1 MSTNQNIADDL
12 LAMLRGENEG
22 SRSSQIEFAAGSATA
37 SSTGFLSQIELSI
50 LRSINPIEV
59 NETEEISVFGNKGV
73 WVNKAEVMNW
83 RGDLSINEYVINE
96 DANPEIIMKRIDRSI
111 EYVQELAIRYLRPPT
126 PPAPGDIVITMEA
139 NVATG
144 PAPPLIIRQQ
154 PARASTPEPLV
165 VREAPPQPPPAV
177 GTKRI
182 TISGKRLPPPPR
194 KVIIERL
201 APLPSKPQNVIIE
214 RWLPY
219 TETKRRVIFNR
230 STQPDPV
237 VTKPRNVIVQWEAP
251 QVQIK
256 KEIKYLGVIKA
267 NPAEYV
273 QRYGSSLK
281 VANELPQFVLDIQT
295 PQDLV
300 LAADYR
306 YNPVFELEGQLEA
319 FQYIDLDRE
328 GLSEYRAQLERRG
341 IRFNSNSSG
350 ANSGFASSVITAATV
365 QASNV
370 TVSSSVSSS
379 AAGSNIPVEQIFR
392 LIDKD
397 NSGYI
402 TVEEAGRILLRVNSR
417 LGRSYGEDNITEL
430 FKILD
435 KNGDGKLNL
444 AEFSAIFNTLKSA

>member
-1 MSTNQNIADDL
+1 
-12 LAMLRGENEG
+12 
-22 SRSSQIEFAAGSATA
+22 
-37 SSTGFLSQIELSI
+37 
-50 LRSINPIEV
+50 
-59 NETEEISVFGNKGV
+59 
-73 WVNKAEVMNW
+73 
-83 RGDLSINEYVINE
+83 
-96 DANPEIIMKRIDRSI
+96 
-111 EYVQELAIRYLRPPT
+111 
-126 PPAPGDIVITMEA
+126 
-139 NVATG
+139 
-144 PAPPLIIRQQ
+144 
-154 PARASTPEPLV
+154 
-165 VREAPPQPPPAV
+165 
-177 GTKRI
+177 
-182 TISGKRLPPPPR
+182 
-194 KVIIERL
+194 
-201 APLPSKPQNVIIE
+201 
-214 RWLPY
+214 
-219 TETKRRVIFNR
+219 
-230 STQPDPV
+230 
-237 VTKPRNVIVQWEAP
+237 VIVQWEAP

-341 IRFNSNSSG
+341 IRLNSSG
-350 ANSGFASSVITAATV
+350 FAASTVISAATTQASVNSSSSSGFATSTVINVAASSA
-365 QASNV
+365 
-370 TVSSSVSSS
+370 SSS
-379 AAGSNIPVEQIFR
+379 AAGSSIPVEQIFR

-417 LGRSYGEDNITEL
+417 LGRSYGEDNIADL

>member
-1 MSTNQNIADDL
+1 MSHNQQIADDL
-12 LAMLRGENEG
+12 LAMLRNENEAKI
-22 SRSSQIEFAAGSATA
+22 SSIEFTGSET
-37 SSTGFLSQIELSI
+37 SSDAGFLSQIEMSI
-50 LRSINPIEV
+50 LRSMNPIEI
-59 NETEEISVFGNKGV
+59 NESEEITVLGNRGV
-73 WVNKAEVMNW
+73 WVNRAEVLNW
-83 RGDLSINEYVINE
+83 KGDLNINEYIINE
-96 DANPEIIMKRIDRSI
+96 DANPEVITKRIDRNI

-126 PPAPGDIVITMEA
+126 PPAPGEIVITMEA

-219 TETKRRVIFNR
+219 GEVKRRVIFNR

-237 VTKPRNVIVQWEAP
+237 IAKPRNVIVQWEAP

-273 QRYGSSLK
+273 QRYGASLK
-281 VANELPQFVLDIQT
+281 HFSDLPQFVLDIQT
-295 PQDLV
+295 PKELT

-306 YNPVFELEGQLEA
+306 YSSVLELEGELQA
-319 FQYIDLDRE
+319 FQYVDLDRE
-328 GLSEYRAQLERRG
+328 GLSEYRAQLERLG
-341 IRFNSNSSG
+341 IKFNGSG
-350 ANSGFASSVITAATV
+350 ASGHMSNASTIINAATTSASASS
-365 QASNV
+365 ASA
-370 TVSSSVSSS
+370 SMSGSSV
-379 AAGSNIPVEQIFR
+379 PVEQIFK

-397 NSGYI
+397 NSGFI

-417 LGRSYGEDNITEL
+417 LGRSYGEENITDL
-430 FKILD
+430 FNILD